1 MTVRMFTPKL
11 LQQPIWI
18 LAILIALAAADARG
32 QIQKIAKV
40 AYIEGQV
47 EILRYGSEVPM
58 PAEIGMTLLPG
69 DQIRTRKGKCQ
80 LNFTT
85 SGIVRLAPGETLLFP
100 TRDNSSNGSDVLK
113 MMVGKTA
120 KNFRQVVG
128 LDPDEVFEVR
138 GEGWDAYTP
147 APPETVAQRAK
158 EDNERLA
165 ATRTRAPAP
174 QSSGTSEEQ
183 IAAEYRSLLPAV
195 LQAERKAWHTRFDF
209 IANTV
214 KTGSGYRVAYKTY
227 CLIDKGPDTGKDYAC
242 YEFDTILDV
251 GAMKAAIADMKRRLQ
266 R

>member
-1 MTVRMFTPKL
+1 VTERMLPREL
-11 LQQPIWI
+11 LRQSVWI
-18 LAILIALAAADARG
+18 LTILLALAATDARG

-69 DQIRTRKGKCQ
+69 DQIRTKKGKCQ

-85 SGIVRLAPGETLLFP
+85 SGIVRLSPGETLLFP
-100 TRDNSSNGSDVLK
+100 TRDNSSNGVGVWK
-113 MMVGKTA
+113 MIVGKTS
-120 KNFRQVVG
+120 KNFRQVAG

-138 GEGWDAYTP
+138 GEGWDSYTP

-174 QSSGTSEEQ
+174 QSIGEEE
-183 IAAEYRSLLPAV
+183 IAAEYRSLLPVV
-195 LQAERKAWHTRFDF
+195 LQTERKPWHTRFDF
-209 IANTV
+209 VANAV

-227 CLIDKGPDTGKDYAC
+227 CLIDKGPDTGKDYIC
-242 YEFDTILDV
+242 YEFDTMLDV